1 MTGRNRKEIAMQ
13 IQNLIVDTDT
23 FKAAN
28 AISSELPIIKANMMK
43 RVFADIEKKLRDKEM
58 YPIYADYKEKSIGY
72 YEQKKST
79 WPSLNYILNDEQTM
93 VLRIEIDQYL
103 YYGVCN
109 WDTLNNNN
117 PHGLKE
123 NLEQMVRK
131 RVPAYA
137 DQKSDVFYLWK
148 YLPTEKMDFRGCNEE
163 YTKLYDA
170 ESYDEIIQRICNE
183 LSVFFNKWK

>member
-1 MTGRNRKEIAMQ
+1 LIA
-13 IQNLIVDTDT
+13 DTDT

-79 WPSLNYILNDEQTM
+79 WPSLNYILNDEQTLA
-93 VLRIEIDQYL
+93 LRIEIDQYL

-137 DQKSDVFYLWK
+137 DQKSDVFYLWR

-163 YTKLYDA
+163 YTKLYDT